1 MALGQQYPNH
11 TYRRNSGN
19 TGSKSTS
26 GSTRQRMYSTLR
38 LAYFALVAAIMLSC
52 SVTKTVRSKP
62 QPVSKKEVPVKK
74 KAAKTP
80 TIKFIKSVK
89 LTQEQKVKVYLD
101 RFVPI
106 ARAEMHQY
114 KIPASITLA
123 QGILESGTGE
133 GTLAKVGNNHFGIK
147 CHRGWN
153 GGRMYHDDDAKGECF
168 RTYEDPAESY
178 RDHSVFLSG
187 RQRYAF
193 LFKFHKRDY
202 KAWAR
207 GLKKAG
213 YATDPKYPKKLISII
228 QRYELYRYD
237 TKKGVKAQSDKEY
250 QKSIVRNTQDK
261 IHSVEVGDT
270 LYSIARQYSV
280 SVNEIKKHNKL
291 NDNTI
296 FKGQELIIPKKK

>member
-1 MALGQQYPNH
+1 
-11 TYRRNSGN
+11 
-19 TGSKSTS
+19 
-26 GSTRQRMYSTLR
+26 MYSILR
-38 LAYFALVAAIMLSC
+38 LACFVSVTAIMLSC
-52 SVTKTVRSKP
+52 SVTKTVRTKP
-62 QPVSKKEVPVKK
+62 QSVSKKEAPVEK
-74 KAAKTP
+74 KAVKTP
-80 TIKFIKSVK
+80 TVKSVK
-89 LTQEQKVKVYLD
+89 LTQEQKVKAYLD
-101 RFVPI
+101 RFGPI
-106 ARAEMHQY
+106 ARAEMRQY

-228 QRYELYRYD
+228 QRYELYQYD
-237 TKKGVKAQSDKEY
+237 TKKGVKIQSGKEY
-250 QKSIVRNTQDK
+250 QKPIVRNVQGK

-280 SVNEIKKHNKL
+280 SVDEIKKHNKL